1 MKINKYFK
9 KRNKV
14 LNVRSSTPSLQEIK
28 NIKSDV
34 LKLELEIVELRQS
47 ITNLNYKKAD
57 KDAFTTKKEDKIQE
71 QNGET

>member
-9 KRNKV
+9 KRNRI

-47 ITNLNYKKAD
+47 ITNLNHKKAD
-57 KDAFTTKKEDKIQE
+57 KAAFTTRKEDKIRKQD
-71 QNGET
+71 G